1 MPRSLTPP
9 PRPAD
14 WWRLAH
20 DPAAIAKR
28 AAVLARKHGLRR
40 VRLGRAGDDPVD
52 LYESR
57 PREGKRPRVYLSA
70 AIHGDEPAG
79 AEGLLRWW
87 EQAEAALFA
96 RFDFTIVP
104 CLNPGGLRLNT
115 RTDPQGRDLNRS
127 LNRKGFPILAAL
139 KAKLNAGIPF
149 ALSVL
154 HHEDYDGCGMY
165 VYELAPR
172 GEPKWGHGLLRAA
185 RPHCPFDPRKTIE
198 GRRAD
203 RGVIAPAVDSKKF
216 RAFFRKMG
224 MAEAPWL
231 FLTGRAARSYTVE
244 TPSEFDLSVRAE
256 AHRAFLAAALKKLR
270 PEPGVRGRSS
280 RKG

>member
-1 MPRSLTPP
+1 MPKSLVPS

-28 AAVLARKHGLRR
+28 AAALARKHGLKK
-40 VRLGRAGDDPVD
+40 VRLGFAGDDPVD
-52 LYESR
+52 LYESPAR
-57 PREGKRPRVYLSA
+57 PGVRPRVYLSA

-87 EQAEAALFA
+87 EEASPALF
-96 RFDFTIVP
+96 RKFDFTIVP

-127 LNRKGFPILAAL
+127 WNRKGFPVLDAL
-139 KAKLNAGIPF
+139 QARLRKGKPY
-149 ALSVL
+149 ALSL
-154 HHEDYDGCGMY
+154 LLHEDYDGCGMY

-172 GEPKWGHGLLRAA
+172 GEPGWGHALLRAA
-185 RPHCPFDPRKTIE
+185 RPHCPADPRKEIE
-198 GRRAD
+198 GRAAD
-203 RGVIAPAVDSKKF
+203 GGVIAPRVISKAF
-216 RAFFRKMG
+216 RAFFRKVG

-231 FLTGRAARSYTVE
+231 FLKGRALRSYTVE
-244 TPSEFDLSVRAE
+244 TPSEFDLTVRAE
-256 AHRAFLAAALKKLR
+256 AHRAVVAAALKK
-270 PEPGVRGRSS
+270 VR
-280 RKG
+280 